1 MKARKPIRSGDRR
14 LDRFILAAFFVSG
27 VAGLMHEVV
36 WAKLLVQLIGATAY
50 AQAVVLAV
58 FMGGLALGSVL
69 FGRRADRSERP
80 LRTYVILEV
89 LIGGYCLLL
98 PLLVELAGMGYVS
111 LATQFF
117 DSPGIKIVL
126 RFGLVILLV
135 LFPAVLMGGTLPILA
150 RRLISRVEQTQRQ
163 VANLYALNSMGAVL
177 GAGLAGFVTLPF
189 LGIYPSLAAASLLN
203 FAAGGLLWGPARR
216 ETPPPPGKAAAK
228 EKREKPSRGTPTY
241 QRRQYA
247 VALVALALSGFAAM
261 GYEVLFTRVIA
272 LSFGSSTYSF
282 TVMLMSF
289 ITGIGVGSALV
300 SRLTVK
306 RPLWLLAISQF
317 TVVAALLVATPMVSR
332 LPYLIA
338 LMRIELQEASFGF
351 ELYQIGKALLCWA
364 ILLIPTT
371 CLGFSFPLVAQ
382 IQARPPRQIGARVG
396 STYAWNTVGNVLGVA
411 VTSLVLLPQLGL
423 LGGFHFNLGLNL
435 SAGVALLLVVGKV
448 KPMPRV
454 LAVGAAGLTV
464 ILYLALGTGWPDSI
478 NFARNHLRLRS
489 GPSPSL
495 GAGDRFRHP
504 ASSFEAW
511 KQTYVGPAAGTR
523 LFFQEDA
530 HTTVLVSGNK
540 DNIQLFV
547 NSKPDASTSK
557 DLDTQ
562 LLLAHGPLFL
572 APEARTLLVIG
583 YGSGI
588 TAGSALKH
596 PIERADIVEISSA
609 VLNADTIFKDYNYQ
623 VLDDPRVRTYQ
634 DDGQSFL
641 RTVPYRYDV
650 IISEP
655 SNPWVAGIGGLF
667 TVEFFET
674 VRRQLNPGGVF
685 TLWFHTYE
693 QSDEGTRLLVRT
705 LGSVFPHVTLF
716 GDDDMGNLVAVASM
730 ERIEPDFEAMERRF
744 EEPAIREDLAR
755 LGISNL
761 LTFLSHHRISQ
772 DTFSEMIDPGEFN
785 RIGHERLEYWGPR
798 SFFSRVNSFF
808 IEEHDPLVQGVTE
821 ETDILF
827 EHYRVYREAAGRPLT
842 FREYEAAARYAQTMG
857 GYGPRVAQSIAA
869 RARRAGFIVRV
880 GETRPRGA
888 RPRFTFQ
895 VSRSRGKRVGAHGRA
910 PVRNRRAEA
919 TPTFRR
925 AAHRAAATRARMFW
939 RALPTFGF
947 SYRFRQKRA
956 ARRAAAFHVPGVR
969 FHVPG
974 KRVGVY
980 GRAQE
985 ESRIQ

>member
-1 MKARKPIRSGDRR
+1 MKPRKPIRSGDRLNR
-14 LDRFILAAFFVSG
+14 IIFAAFLVSG

-69 FGRRADRSERP
+69 FGRRSDHNERP

-98 PLLVELAGMGYVS
+98 PLLVQLAGMGYVS

-117 DSPGIKIVL
+117 ESPGIKIVL

-150 RRLISRVEQTQRQ
+150 RRLISRVDQTQRQ
-163 VANLYALNSMGAVL
+163 VANLYALNSLGAVL

-189 LGIYPSLAAASLLN
+189 FGIYPSLAAASLLN

-216 ETPPPPGKAAAK
+216 ETPPSPEKAVKK
-228 EKREKPSRGTPTY
+228 EKPEKPNRGTPVY
-241 QRRQYA
+241 QRSQYV

-289 ITGIGVGSALV
+289 ITGIALGSSII
-300 SRLTVK
+300 SRVKVK
-306 RPLWLLAISQF
+306 RPLWLLALSQF
-317 TVVAALLVATPMVSR
+317 TVVAALLLATPMVSR

-338 LMRIELQEASFGF
+338 LMRIELQDAPLGF
-351 ELYQIGKALLCWA
+351 EFYQVGKALLCWA
-364 ILLIPTT
+364 ILLLPTT
-371 CLGFSFPLVAQ
+371 CLGFGFPLVAQ
-382 IQARPPRQIGARVG
+382 IQARNPGQIGARVG
-396 STYAWNTVGNVLGVA
+396 STYAWNTLGNVLGVA
-411 VTSLVLLPQLGL
+411 VTSLVLLPHLGL
-423 LGGFHFNLGLNL
+423 LDGFHFNLALNL
-435 SAGVALLLVVGKV
+435 TAGMILLLVAGNV
-448 KPMPRV
+448 KLMPRIV
-454 LAVGAAGLTV
+454 AGAVVGLAVVIYLTV
-464 ILYLALGTGWPDSI
+464 GTGWPDSI

-495 GAGDRFRHP
+495 SAGARFRHP

-511 KQTYVGPAAGTR
+511 KETYVGPRAGTR
-523 LFFQEDA
+523 HFFQEDA
-530 HTTVLVSGNK
+530 HTTVLVSGN
-540 DNIQLFV
+540 DENIQLFV
-547 NSKPDASTSK
+547 NSKPDATTSR

-588 TAGSALKH
+588 TAGSALRH

-609 VLNADTIFKDYNYQ
+609 VLNADAIFRDYNYQ
-623 VLDDPRVRTYQ
+623 VLDDPRVHTYQ

-641 RTVPYRYDV
+641 RTVPHGYDV

-674 VRRQLNPGGVF
+674 VRRKLNPGGLF

-705 LGSVFPHVTLF
+705 LASVFPHVMLF
-716 GDDDMGNLVAVASM
+716 GDDDMGNLVAVASL
-730 ERIEPDFEAMERRF
+730 ERIEPDFEAMEKRF
-744 EEPAIREDLAR
+744 QEPAVREDLAR

-772 DTFSEMIDPGEFN
+772 DTFSEMIDPGELN
-785 RIGHERLEYWGPR
+785 RVGHERLEYWGPR
-798 SFFSRVNSFF
+798 TFFSRVNSFF

-827 EHYRVYREAAGRPLT
+827 EHYRAYREDAGRPVT
-842 FREYEAAARYAQTMG
+842 FREFEAAARYAQTMG
-857 GYGPRVAQSIAA
+857 GYGPQVARSIAA
-869 RARRAGFIVRV
+869 RARRYGFVVRV
-880 GETRPRGA
+880 GE
-888 RPRFTFQ
+888 
-895 VSRSRGKRVGAHGRA
+895 
-910 PVRNRRAEA
+910 
-919 TPTFRR
+919 
-925 AAHRAAATRARMFW
+925 
-939 RALPTFGF
+939 
-947 SYRFRQKRA
+947 
-956 ARRAAAFHVPGVR
+956 
-969 FHVPG
+969 
-974 KRVGVY
+974 
-980 GRAQE
+980 
-985 ESRIQ
+985 